1 MTKAHLVTGLVL
13 SLGFSISWNPSL
25 SSSASRQTLNFAS
38 RAVAAQPEKL
48 IDMKA
53 VLSKAKTTAGST
65 FVADSEIKD
74 ETPAGTAAG
83 KSTDKPNE
91 TVIPKGKGQETGAAK
106 TKETVS
112 ELKSFDLEK
121 IDPSQKGLK
130 VFYELD
136 ETGTER
142 RVRYYVE
149 GVNPDTCTDCLE
161 LGKAFSE
168 PLKDQNVKNIELL
181 NRMIA
186 EMALS
191 KIQKKKED
199 VKKITTPKKEKLE
212 VTSACEDSSTSDL
225 SQSDKELLQMGL
237 DNSEETETRMNC
249 KLEEFQALTQEC
261 QETLDVSTSGMSKDE
276 LKNSL
281 TARKACSQ
289 KVALYYTKFLKKDL
303 SRGLSSKASS
313 QENAI
318 TAAARD
324 NFLRAIPKQLSG
336 IKNDI
341 LKVSQAGVLD
351 RGQAFYNNQLANKGP
366 QESVESIA
374 SKARYKMLMDLHGAE
389 GAAMCSAFSG
399 ESAEACMAA
408 NTSPALRASLAS
420 QSQGYKMFNESYLSP
435 MEKFSTASGAL
446 GFDSLIAQTGVNAGS
461 GAPAAT
467 LPQVDPNLTPKMPVP
482 EGVLNART
490 GALNRGN
497 GSGILLPVPGSQQLQ
512 PTTGA
517 PTVPF
522 NSGAPVVPAAK
533 PAPAYPQTS
542 GQLKPGSVPLMNF
555 QNKAP
560 APTGVQ
566 TQVIR
571 PAAPGPINR

>member
-1 MTKAHLVTGLVL
+1 MTKAHLVTGLIL

-25 SSSASRQTLNFAS
+25 SSSASRQTLSFAS

-48 IDMKA
+48 IDLKA

-65 FVADSEIKD
+65 FIADSEIKE
-74 ETPAGTAAG
+74 ETPAETTLDQSAGTQSGQNPA
-83 KSTDKPNE
+83 KQKE
-91 TVIPKGKGQETGAAK
+91 TIIPKGK
-106 TKETVS
+106 VS
-112 ELKSFDLEK
+112 DLQSFDLEK

-136 ETGTER
+136 ESGSER

-168 PLKDQNVKNIELL
+168 PLKDQNVKNIEML

-199 VKKITTPKKEKLE
+199 VKKISTQKKEKLE
-212 VTSACEDSSTSDL
+212 VTSACEDSSASEF

-249 KLEEFQALTQEC
+249 KLEEFQALAQEC
-261 QETLDVSTSGMSKDE
+261 QEILEVSTSGMSKDE
-276 LKNSL
+276 LKTSL
-281 TARKACSQ
+281 SDRKACSQ
-289 KVALYYTKFLKKDL
+289 KVALYYSKFIKKDL
-303 SRGLSSKASS
+303 AQGLSSKASS

-318 TAAARD
+318 SAAARD
-324 NFLRAIPKQLSG
+324 NFLRAIPAQLSG
-336 IKNDI
+336 IKKDI

-351 RGQAFYNNQLANKGP
+351 RGQAFYNSQLANKGP

-389 GAAMCSAFSG
+389 GAALCSAFSG
-399 ESAEACMAA
+399 ESAEACQAA

-420 QSQGYKMFNESYLSP
+420 QSSGYKFFNESYLSP

-446 GFDSLIAQTGVNAGS
+446 GFDSLIAQTGVNTGS
-461 GAPAAT
+461 GVPAAS
-467 LPQVDPNLTPKMPVP
+467 LPQVDPNLNPKMPVP

-512 PTTGA
+512 PSQGGT
-517 PTVPF
+517 TVPF
-522 NSGAPVVPAAK
+522 NSVAPAVPAAK
-533 PAPAYPQTS
+533 PAPAYPQTT

-560 APTGVQ
+560 TPTGVQ

-571 PAAPGPINR
+571 PATPGPINR